1 MNTTELAL
9 QLLPRRCLEQRC
21 RERLSS
27 AEELRLRVGQPLSML
42 LCGREYSMGG
52 EPITADELLRTLE
65 KATGAS
71 IHTVT
76 PTLQGGFISY
86 HGLRIGVCGT
96 LISCEGERKSFRH
109 FSSLAVRIP
118 RECRGSCD
126 GVFHR
131 LRQGEGGNVLILSPP
146 GGGKSTALR
155 ELVRLFSEAGE
166 RVGLVDER
174 MEIAAAEDGVPQF
187 SLGPHCDVLSG
198 VPKAAGAMM
207 LLRAM
212 NPQILAMDEITRPE
226 DLDAVRE
233 IVGCGV
239 KLIATAHAASYE
251 DLGRRPL
258 YRRLLE
264 ERVFSDFVIIESDG
278 RQRSYTLRREAA

>member
-9 QLLPRRCLEQRC
+9 QLLPRRYLEQRC
-21 RERLSS
+21 RERISS
-27 AEELRLRVGQPLSML
+27 AEELRMRIGQPLSML
-42 LCGREYSMGG
+42 LCGREYPMGS

-71 IHTVT
+71 NHTVT
-76 PTLQGGFISY
+76 PSLQGGFISY
-86 HGLRIGVCGT
+86 HGLRIGVCGSVV
-96 LISCEGERKSFRH
+96 SCGGEHKGFRH

-118 RECRGSCD
+118 RECRGICD
-126 GVFHR
+126 GVFR
-131 LRQGEGGNVLILSPP
+131 QLRQGESGNLLILSTP
-146 GGGKSTALR
+146 GGGKTTALR
-155 ELVRLFSEAGE
+155 ELIRLFSEAGE
-166 RVGLVDER
+166 RIALVDER
-174 MEIAAAEDGVPQF
+174 MEIAAAENGVPQF
-187 SLGPHCDVLSG
+187 ALGPHCDVLSG
-198 VPKAAGAMM
+198 MPKAAGAMM
-207 LLRAM
+207 LLRTM

-251 DLGRRPL
+251 DLERRPI

-264 ERVFSDFVIIESDG
+264 ERVFSDFVLIKTDG
-278 RQRSYTLRREAA
+278 RQRSYSLRREAA